1 MKTSIPIRVGAAML
15 VFAGLAAPSRGAEET
30 FVFDKAHSTLGFRI
44 RHVVT
49 KVNGRFKD
57 FDGTIWIDRQ
67 SPTASKVDL
76 TIRTASIDTGND
88 NRDQDLR
95 SANFFE
101 VEKFPTITFRS
112 TKIEPKGSDAFVV
125 TGDLSMHGVTKSIQV
140 PVTSSGFGKMGKTEK
155 AGFSISFSLNRKD
168 YGITWNRALDQ
179 GGTLLGDDVEIV
191 IEVEANKKEAE
202 APKAGSG
209 R

>member
-1 MKTSIPIRVGAAML
+1 MRTRISISVGVAIAA
-15 VFAGLAAPSRGAEET
+15 FAAVAAPVRAAEET
-30 FVFDKAHSTLGFRI
+30 FIFDKAHSSLAFRI

-67 SPTASKVDL
+67 NPAASRVEL
-76 TIRTASIDTGND
+76 TIRAASIDTGNE

-101 VEKFPTITFRS
+101 VEKFPTITFKS
-112 TKIEPKGSDAFVV
+112 TKVEPKGGDAFVV
-125 TGDLSMHGVTKSIQV
+125 TGDLAMHGVTKSIQI
-140 PVTSSGFGKMGKTEK
+140 PVTSGGFGKMGKTEK
-155 AGFSISFSLNRKD
+155 AGFSIGFPLNRKD

-179 GGTLLGDDVEIV
+179 GGTLLGDDVEIL

>member
-1 MKTSIPIRVGAAML
+1 MKARIPIRVAAAVAVL
-15 VFAGLAAPSRGAEET
+15 AALAAPSRGAEET

-49 KVNGRFKD
+49 KINGRFKD
-57 FDGTIWIDRQ
+57 FDGMIWIDRQ
-67 SPTASKVDL
+67 NAAASKVEL
-76 TIRTASIDTGND
+76 TIRAASIDTSND

-101 VEKFPTITFRS
+101 VEKFPTITFKS

-125 TGDLSMHGVTKSIQV
+125 TGDLTMHGVTKSIQV
-140 PVTSSGFGKMGKTEK
+140 PVTSNGFAKMGKTEK
-155 AGFSISFSLNRKD
+155 AGFSVSFPLNRKD
-168 YGITWNRALDQ
+168 YGVTWNRTLDQ
-179 GGTLLGDDVEIV
+179 GGLLLGEDVEIV